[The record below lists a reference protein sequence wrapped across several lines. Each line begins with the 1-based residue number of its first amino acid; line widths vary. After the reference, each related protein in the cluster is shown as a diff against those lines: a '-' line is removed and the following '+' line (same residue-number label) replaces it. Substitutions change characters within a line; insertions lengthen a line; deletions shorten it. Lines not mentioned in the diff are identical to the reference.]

1 MGMKNYGGSLRY
13 DMNGRKRKMAK
24 KSMSSARKV
33 RASKS
38 DFKPLKI
45 SQADLDRQARAQEHR
60 EKYPSM
66 GNGIGTASVSADT
79 SWKREESK
87 NFTIAPAYNKG
98 AYQVITKNNI
108 KDIGK

>member
-1 MGMKNYGGSLRY
+1 MGIKNYGSSLRY

-24 KSMSSARKV
+24 KSMSSPKVKAR
-33 RASKS
+33 KS

>member
-1 MGMKNYGGSLRY
+1 MKNYSGSLRY

-24 KSMSSARKV
+24 KSMSSQKV
-33 RASKS
+33 RARKS
-38 DFKPLKI
+38 DFKPLRI
-45 SQADLDRQARAQEHR
+45 SQADLDRQAEHKAHR
-60 EKYPSM
+60 EKYPSL

>member
-24 KSMSSARKV
+24 KSMSSPKVKAR
-33 RASKS
+33 KS

-45 SQADLDRQARAQEHR
+45 SQADRDRQARAQEHR

-66 GNGIGTASVSADT
+66 GNGIGTASVSRDT
-79 SWKREESK
+79 SWKQEESK
-87 NFTIAPAYNKG
+87 NFTVAPAYNKG

>member
-1 MGMKNYGGSLRY
+1 MSMKNYGSSLRY

-24 KSMSSARKV
+24 KSMSSPKVKAR
-33 RASKS
+33 KS

-45 SQADLDRQARAQEHR
+45 SQADLDRQALAQEHR
-60 EKYPSM
+60 EKYPSL

-79 SWKREESK
+79 SWKQEESK

>member
-1 MGMKNYGGSLRY
+1 MSTKNYGGSLRY
-13 DMNGRKRKMAK
+13 DMNGKKRKMAK
-24 KSMSSARKV
+24 KSMSSAKKV
-33 RASKS
+33 RASKH

-45 SQADLDRQARAQEHR
+45 SQADLDRQAKSAAYR
-60 EKYPSM
+60 EKYPSL

-79 SWKREESK
+79 SWKQEESK
-87 NFTIAPAYNKG
+87 KFTIAPAYNKG

>member
-1 MGMKNYGGSLRY
+1 MSIKNYGSSLRY

-24 KSMSSARKV
+24 KSMSSPKVKAR
-33 RASKS
+33 KS

-66 GNGIGTASVSADT
+66 GNGIGTASVRRDT

>member
-1 MGMKNYGGSLRY
+1 
-13 DMNGRKRKMAK
+13 MNGRKRKMAK
-24 KSMSSARKV
+24 KSMSSPKV
-33 RASKS
+33 RARKS

-45 SQADLDRQARAQEHR
+45 SQADLDRQAEHKAHR
-60 EKYPSM
+60 EKYPSL

>member
-1 MGMKNYGGSLRY
+1 MSMKNYSGSLRY

-24 KSMSSARKV
+24 KSMSSPKV
-33 RASKS
+33 RARKS

-45 SQADLDRQARAQEHR
+45 SQADLDRQAEHKAHR
-60 EKYPSM
+60 EKYPSL
-66 GNGIGTASVSADT
+66 GNGIGIASVSADT
-79 SWKREESK
+79 SWKQEESK

>member
-1 MGMKNYGGSLRY
+1 MSMKNYSGSLRY

-24 KSMSSARKV
+24 KSMSSPKV
-33 RASKS
+33 RARKS

-45 SQADLDRQARAQEHR
+45 SQADLDRQAEHKAHR
-60 EKYPSM
+60 EKYPSL

>member
-1 MGMKNYGGSLRY
+1 MKNYGGSLRY

-45 SQADLDRQARAQEHR
+45 SQADLDRQAEHKAHR
-60 EKYPSM
+60 EKYPSL

-79 SWKREESK
+79 SWKQEESK

>member
-1 MGMKNYGGSLRY
+1 MSMKNYSGSLRY

-24 KSMSSARKV
+24 KSMSSPKVKAR
-33 RASKS
+33 KS

-45 SQADLDRQARAQEHR
+45 SQADLDRQAEHKAHR
-60 EKYPSM
+60 EKYPSL

>member
-1 MGMKNYGGSLRY
+1 MSMKNYSGSLRY

-24 KSMSSARKV
+24 KSMSSQKV
-33 RASKS
+33 RVRKS

-60 EKYPSM
+60 EKYPSL

>member
-24 KSMSSARKV
+24 MSMSSPKVKAR
-33 RASKS
+33 KS

-79 SWKREESK
+79 SWKQEESK

>member
-1 MGMKNYGGSLRY
+1 
-13 DMNGRKRKMAK
+13 MAK
-24 KSMSSARKV
+24 KSMSSPKVKAR
-33 RASKS
+33 KS